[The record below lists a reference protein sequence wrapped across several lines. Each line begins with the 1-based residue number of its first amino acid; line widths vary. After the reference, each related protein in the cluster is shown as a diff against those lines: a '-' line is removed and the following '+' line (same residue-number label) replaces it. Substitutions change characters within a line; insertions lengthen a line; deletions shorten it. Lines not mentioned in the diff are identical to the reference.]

1 MFSSPRNEAF
11 RTACATESHCTL
23 YSSWLLPCE
32 YVNQRCHPELLF
44 CYPQGRL
51 GTYIADDFTF
61 ISSNLDKI
69 ARGKAA
75 YIEGAGCFFRLT
87 TSVEVTH
94 LILEGNTACAVA
106 RYQLRS
112 PKGNTDVCDVA
123 EILTVNVD
131 KTDSSKIFFDT
142 KAFQDFVAQG

>member
-1 MFSSPRNEAF
+1 MSTKDVIQSYFSAIHKGGW
-11 RTACATESHCTL
+11 ES
-23 YSSWLLPCE
+23 
-32 YVNQRCHPELLF
+32 
-44 CYPQGRL
+44 
-51 GTYIADDFTF
+51 YIADEFTF
-61 ISSNLDKI
+61 LSSNLDKI

-75 YIEGAGCFFRLT
+75 YIEGAGRFFRLT
-87 TSVEVTH
+87 TSVEIRQLVV
-94 LILEGNTACAVA
+94 EGNTACAVA